1 MQIHELKTKHSKRK
15 KKRVGRGGKRGTT
28 SGKGQKGQR
37 SRSGHHILP
46 VERVMIQ
53 KFPKLRGVKNKSRKE
68 PAVVLDLGELA
79 ALAKDGK
86 LNKRVLLEKG
96 IIKKMTQPVKV
107 LSNGDV
113 KSAVAMEGISV
124 SASAKAKIEKAGGK
138 VMA

>member
-1 MQIHELKTKHSKRK
+1 MQIHELKTKYAKRR

-46 VERVMIQ
+46 VERVMMQ

-68 PAVVLDLGELA
+68 PAVVLNLRELA
-79 ALAKDGK
+79 ALAKDGM
-86 LNKRVLLEKG
+86 LNKRILLEKG
-96 IIKKMTQPVKV
+96 IIKKMFQPVKV
-107 LSNGDV
+107 LNNGDI
-113 KSAVAMEGISV
+113 KSAVVVEGVSV

-138 VMA
+138 VT